1 MQSLLTKNCKLFC
14 LYIYLFLRLK
24 PVECIECQ
32 KNKQEDKLF
41 RIVLKVVFI
50 TIEANLTY
58 PNLLQTSNLISWLFV
73 FCSFFTIF
81 DFSFVS
87 FYIYKSSVNSFM
99 WIYAFK
105 RKKLWGNVCLQPR
118 RYISISL
125 HFFPPTGKFP
135 FMQCI
140 LLETKML
147 PLISQNNN
155 DACLFGQ
162 RVYNYFDYQYFWS
175 FASDFHFSQLVK
187 VLEMYVK
194 N

>member
-1 MQSLLTKNCKLFC
+1 MHRMPEKQTGRQTVSDCPQSCFYHYRSKF
-14 LYIYLFLRLK
+14 
-24 PVECIECQ
+24 
-32 KNKQEDKLF
+32 
-41 RIVLKVVFI
+41 
-50 TIEANLTY
+50 NL
-58 PNLLQTSNLISWLFV
+58 PLLLQTSNLISWLFV
-73 FCSFFTIF
+73 FWFFFTIF

-105 RKKLWGNVCLQPR
+105 RKKLCGNVCLQPR

-135 FMQCI
+135 FMQFI

>member
-1 MQSLLTKNCKLFC
+1 MSHPLTLDWSIIILFPCKWLDSKLLHFINPLLKEMQSLLTKNCKLFC

-50 TIEANLTY
+50 TTEANLTY

-73 FCSFFTIF
+73 FCSFFMIF

-118 RYISISL
+118 RYMSISL

-135 FMQCI
+135 FMH
-140 LLETKML
+140 
-147 PLISQNNN
+147 
-155 DACLFGQ
+155 A
-162 RVYNYFDYQYFWS
+162 VYFAGDKNVAFD
-175 FASDFHFSQLVK
+175 FS
-187 VLEMYVK
+187 E
-194 N
+194 